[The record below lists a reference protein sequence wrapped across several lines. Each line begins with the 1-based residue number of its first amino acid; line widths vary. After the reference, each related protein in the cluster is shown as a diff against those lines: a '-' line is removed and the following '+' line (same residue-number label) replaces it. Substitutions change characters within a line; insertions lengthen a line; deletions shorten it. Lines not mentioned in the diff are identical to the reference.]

1 MSGSNGL
8 VLAWRS
14 VFSGSSLA
22 RSYLNIQISLVLK
35 IAVQNC
41 SAMKEIR
48 FETSFASSSVVQL
61 FNAETYR
68 AKEKAS

>member
-8 VLAWRS
+8 ILAWRS
-14 VFSGSSLA
+14 VFSGSSLT

-41 SAMKEIR
+41 SAMKIR

-61 FNAETYR
+61 VNAETYR
-68 AKEKAS
+68 AREKGS